1 MNSRKIEK
9 VLITGG
15 AGFIGSAVVNVDAL
29 MHTRKF
35 VTGGIPPESV
45 E

>member
-1 MNSRKIEK
+1 MRKINT
-9 VLITGG
+9 VLITDR

-35 VTGGIPPESV
+35 VTGGIPPEGV